1 MRTNVSSY
9 YDLIEFGL
17 GNASFQT
24 FLDQFK
30 ANKYNK
36 LNVDGFDWDP
46 NIQLSDTYEQLIAE
60 SNITTLPIYTDIN
73 SEALD
78 KSLGTFKVG
87 SNRIPTQKHRYGL
100 DTRILRERM
109 LLYQQFGESTLTPAA
124 RNVMFD
130 LLFETTDKLLG
141 GNRNALTHQ
150 RMQIVSNGQFT
161 IGAEN
166 NPRGI
171 QGITFDFGI
180 EDKTTLE
187 DDARWWTSTTH
198 SVANQG
204 SASDPIK
211 DMKDKV
217 KAKKA
222 LGHPAFHI
230 EMSQQLFDDLLTHT
244 AVLQRIGYS
253 MFPQAASDAGAQT
266 AAGNLPDDQ
275 LKAAIERL
283 VGCPIVTR
291 DSKSAVDVYDSTLK
305 GLKSVTIDN
314 FNPLNVAFVTD
325 GKLGS
330 IKAMKPLVFDDPTQR
345 FGWFDGGRTLIRQ
358 RFDSK
363 DNCMYVESEMSVLLV
378 PSMPQYQSI
387 ITVTA

>member
-1 MRTNVSSY
+1 MKTNVSSY

-17 GNASFQT
+17 GNSSFQT
-24 FLDQFK
+24 FLDQFA

-36 LNVDGFDWDP
+36 LQTEGFDWDP

-109 LLYQQFGESTLTPAA
+109 LLYQQFGESTLNSAA

-130 LLFETTDKLLG
+130 LLFESTDKLLG

-161 IGAEN
+161 IGADN

-187 DDARWWTSTTH
+187 GDARWWTSSTH
-198 SVANQG
+198 TAANQG

-211 DMKDKV
+211 DLKDKV
-217 KAKKA
+217 KSKKQA
-222 LGHPAFHI
+222 GCPAMHI
-230 EMSQQLFDDLLTHT
+230 EMSLDLFDDLLTHT
-244 AVLQRIGYS
+244 AVLQRIGYAL
-253 MFPQAASDAGAQT
+253 FPSAGSDAAAKA
-266 AAGNLPDDQ
+266 AAGNLSDDA
-275 LKAAIERL
+275 LKATLERL
-283 VGCPIVTR
+283 VGAKIQVK
-291 DSKSAVDVYDSTLK
+291 DSLSAVDEYDSTSK
-305 GLKSVTIDN
+305 GIKAHQIQN
-314 FNPLNVAFVTD
+314 FNVLNVAFVPD
-325 GKLGS
+325 GKIGT
-330 IKAMKPLVFDDPTQR
+330 IKSMKPLVFDDPTQR

-378 PSMPQYQSI
+378 PNMPQYHSI

>member
-24 FLDQFK
+24 FLDQFA

-36 LNVDGFDWDP
+36 LQVDGFDWDP

-109 LLYQQFGESTLTPAA
+109 LLFQQFGESTLTPAA

-130 LLFETTDKLLG
+130 LLFESTDKLIG

-150 RMQIVSNGQFT
+150 RMQITSKGQFT

-180 EDKTTLE
+180 SDKTSNS
-187 DDARWWTSTTH
+187 DDARWWTSSTH
-198 SVANQG
+198 TVANQG

-217 KAKKA
+217 KSKKA

-230 EMSQQLFDDLLTHT
+230 EMSQSLFDDLLTHT

-253 MFPQAASDAGAQT
+253 LFPQAGSDAGAQT

-275 LKAAIERL
+275 LKAVIERL

-291 DSKSAVDVYDSTLK
+291 DSKSAVDVFDTELK

-314 FNPLNVAFVTD
+314 FDTLNVAFVPD
-325 GKLGS
+325 GKIGS
-330 IKAMKPLVFDDPTQR
+330 IKSMRPLVFDDPTQR

-378 PSMPQYQSI
+378 PNMPQYHSI